1 MKDGK
6 YEILL
11 NKNNKSEKAT
21 LRNRLQANPGSC
33 RTDPVSVEVLRRRQE
48 FPQQGG
54 HDRGQEDDFR
64 EKDDMLCI
72 EGLHM

>member
-1 MKDGK
+1 M
-6 YEILL
+6 
-11 NKNNKSEKAT
+11 
-21 LRNRLQANPGSC
+21 
-33 RTDPVSVEVLRRRQE
+33 SVEVLRRRQE

-54 HDRGQEDDFR
+54 HDRDREGGWGDFR

>member
-11 NKNNKSEKAT
+11 NKKWQQIRKKAT

-54 HDRGQEDDFR
+54 RDGGRLGGWDDFR
-64 EKDDMLCI
+64 EKDDNVV
-72 EGLHM
+72 

>member
-1 MKDGK
+1 M
-6 YEILL
+6 
-11 NKNNKSEKAT
+11 
-21 LRNRLQANPGSC
+21 
-33 RTDPVSVEVLRRRQE
+33 SVEVLRRRQE

-54 HDRGQEDDFR
+54 DDRGRDGGSDDFR